1 MRLSAF
7 IIPKNFQVILDG
19 CVMGYAA
26 NKRQAHKRGRKWAK
40 EFGIKGPVTV
50 VQVKDPGHMRLY
62 HSH

>member
-7 IIPKNFQVILDG
+7 IIPKNFKVIIDD

-26 NKRQAHKRGRKWAK
+26 NRRKAHKLARKWAK
-40 EFGIKGPVTV
+40 EYGISGPVTV
-50 VQVKDPGHMRLY
+50 VQLRDPGHMRLY